1 VVDVRRGYKYF
12 DIEACIHRAL
22 SRVSDESRCLE
33 RGQEAAD
40 EGGLGCTIPG
50 GLTVVYVGH

>member
-1 VVDVRRGYKYF
+1 MVDVRRGYKYF

-22 SRVSDESRCLE
+22 SRVIDESRCLE

-40 EGGLGCTIPG
+40 EGGG
-50 GLTVVYVGH
+50 

>member
-1 VVDVRRGYKYF
+1 MVDVRRGYKYF

-40 EGGLGCTIPG
+40 EGGARLHNSWRA
-50 GLTVVYVGH
+50 VVYVGH